1 MITIVL
7 QQVAIEESLINYIE
21 NLGVNV
27 KDKKIDVDLT
37 AGRGANGFSASI
49 TLSKKSDNPNVP
61 KVEIRTVE
69 PKIMEP
75 QQQEVESLFD

>member
-49 TLSKKSDNPNVP
+49 TLSKKSDNPHVP
-61 KVEIRTVE
+61 QEQIRAAE